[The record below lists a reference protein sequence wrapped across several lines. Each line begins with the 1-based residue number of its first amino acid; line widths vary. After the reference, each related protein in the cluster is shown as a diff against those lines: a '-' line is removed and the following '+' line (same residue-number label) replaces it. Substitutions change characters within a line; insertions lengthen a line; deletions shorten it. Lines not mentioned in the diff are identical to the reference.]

1 MSKIT
6 VAFIKAAMVYFVLA
20 MLLGIHMSRTGAVY
34 PSMPVHVHFNL
45 LGWISMMVYGVAYHI
60 LPRFSGQPLWNE
72 KLSVWHFWLANIG
85 LVGMA
90 LGWILI
96 GGPGGG
102 AILYIFAL
110 VEGVSIICFAMNMF
124 NTVKAAPAVP
134 PRPPV
139 RPRTPKPEAKPPA
152 ASAPQPKAEAGAP
165 EGIVPTTGTKAKKK
179 PAKARKKAKPAAK
192 TVKKEEKEEK
202 KEEGPKEALP
212 VSETVTKTETT
223 DTKESGTDSAP
234 VEAATP
240 KETESTSAPATAAEP
255 EAPSTATGE
264 EEEKETPKPDEGAD

>member
-45 LGWISMMVYGVAYHI
+45 LGWISMMIYGVAYHI

-85 LVGMA
+85 LIGMA

-102 AILYIFAL
+102 VILYIFAI
-110 VEGVSIICFAMNMF
+110 VEGVSVVCFALNMF
-124 NTVKAAPAVP
+124 NTVKAAPPAP
-134 PRPPV
+134 PRPPA
-139 RPRTPKPEAKPPA
+139 RPRVPKPATKAETKTPEAASPAPATTAKP
-152 ASAPQPKAEAGAP
+152 
-165 EGIVPTTGTKAKKK
+165 KKK
-179 PAKARKKAKPAAK
+179 PAKPKQKAKPTAK
-192 TVKKEEKEEK
+192 PRAKKLTKEDKKEA
-202 KEEGPKEALP
+202 P
-212 VSETVTKTETT
+212 TEP
-223 DTKESGTDSAP
+223 SAD
-234 VEAATP
+234 AAP
-240 KETESTSAPATAAEP
+240 KETEPIQKPVTKAEPAEAETSAPPVSVTDDKTKTE
-255 EAPSTATGE
+255 
-264 EEEKETPKPDEGAD
+264 PDEGKVTD

>member
-45 LGWISMMVYGVAYHI
+45 LGWISMMIYGVAYHI

-85 LVGMA
+85 LIGMA

-102 AILYIFAL
+102 VILYIFAI
-110 VEGVSIICFAMNMF
+110 VEGVSVVCFALNMF
-124 NTVKAAPAVP
+124 NTVKAAPPAP
-134 PRPPV
+134 PRPPA
-139 RPRTPKPEAKPPA
+139 RPRVPKPAAKAETKTPEA
-152 ASAPQPKAEAGAP
+152 ASPAPA
-165 EGIVPTTGTKAKKK
+165 TTVKPKKK
-179 PAKARKKAKPAAK
+179 PARPKQKAKPRAKPRAKKEDKKETAAVPSTGVAQKEAEPLQKPVTKAEPTEAK
-192 TVKKEEKEEK
+192 T
-202 KEEGPKEALP
+202 
-212 VSETVTKTETT
+212 TETT
-223 DTKESGTDSAP
+223 TPVAEDKTTTEPDAEKGTD
-234 VEAATP
+234 
-240 KETESTSAPATAAEP
+240 
-255 EAPSTATGE
+255 
-264 EEEKETPKPDEGAD
+264 